1 MKTILTSTSAASLI
15 AMFAFAQSPSSITA
29 DRVTTTAAQHQVQA
43 SPNAGTT
50 AAAGYGRA
58 SLRHAP
64 PRPDDGRRSGRN
76 LWVYVITGDFQFGLI
91 DLANGAF
98 LPIGSGL
105 PPDAG
110 AGLVPGPGTS
120 LLTLG
125 FSGNLYAIDPF
136 TGSTSTVGATGL
148 RDCSTGSA
156 DPLCPN
162 VIGRHDGKVYA
173 TDFANN
179 LYSVDSRTGAATL
192 IGPTGMPP
200 ITFVPFSENSDGSV
214 NVYTENLFSAH
225 GKLYANFATVAVN
238 FVTGTF
244 RSIFSGSLYEIDP
257 KTGRAAPIG
266 GTDDNLTGIVNL
278 NDTVYAFD
286 VASGKV
292 VTLDVTNGRTAPV
305 SDLDPAAGVVVGATP
320 ARPSPG
326 GPR

>member
-1 MKTILTSTSAASLI
+1 M
-15 AMFAFAQSPSSITA
+15 
-29 DRVTTTAAQHQVQA
+29 
-43 SPNAGTT
+43 
-50 AAAGYGRA
+50 
-58 SLRHAP
+58 
-64 PRPDDGRRSGRN
+64 
-76 LWVYVITGDFQFGLI
+76 
-91 DLANGAF
+91 
-98 LPIGSGL
+98 
-105 PPDAG
+105 
-110 AGLVPGPGTS
+110 PGPGTS